1 MGKIWLLLIMIHNE
15 LSRTL
20 LPFESTSSSKGLV
33 PIDSFCTFMD
43 AIRGKQVLVT
53 GGSGSIGSQIT
64 KRALELGAE
73 TVRVLENDETGL
85 FNLKQKVD
93 DTERLRT
100 LLGDVRDRDR
110 LRLAVEDIDVIF
122 HAAALKHVELNEYNP
137 FEAVQTNVQGT
148 QNLVRAALEEEV
160 DSFVAISTDK
170 ASNPTSVMGAT
181 KLLSERLVI
190 AANAYK
196 GQRDT
201 EFSCVRFGNVIGS
214 NGSVIPLFYDQI
226 KSGGPVTVTDP
237 EMTRFFMPIEEAVE
251 LVFSANERM
260 NGGEVFVLKM
270 PTFDVGT
277 LAETMIDGYAPAVDI
292 DPGTI
297 EIDIIGPRPGER
309 MHEKLISEDEL
320 QTTVELSDMFVIYP
334 EIDLKN
340 YQQHEETTS
349 LGSEY
354 TSASKEPMSSKE
366 LLDTIERAEV
376 LPVEAHR

>member
-1 MGKIWLLLIMIHNE
+1 
-15 LSRTL
+15 
-20 LPFESTSSSKGLV
+20 
-33 PIDSFCTFMD
+33 MD

-64 KRALELGAE
+64 KRALDLGAE

-85 FNLKQKVD
+85 FNLQQEVE
-93 DTERLRT
+93 DTGRLRT

-110 LRLAVEDIDVIF
+110 LRFAVEDIDVIF
-122 HAAALKHVELNEYNP
+122 HAAALKHVEINEYNP
-137 FEAVQTNVQGT
+137 FEAVQTNVEGT

-181 KLLSERLVI
+181 KLLSERLVV

-201 EFSCVRFGNVIGS
+201 DFSCVRFGNVIGS
-214 NGSVIPLFYDQI
+214 NGSVIPLFYNQI
-226 KSGGPVTVTDP
+226 KSGGPLTVTDP
-237 EMTRFFMPIEEAVE
+237 EMTRFFMPIEEAVD
-251 LVFSANERM
+251 LVFSANDRM

-270 PTFDVGT
+270 PTFNVGM
-277 LAETMIDGYAPAVDI
+277 LAETMIDGYAPAVDT
-292 DPGTI
+292 DPETI

-309 MHEKLISEDEL
+309 MHEKLISQDEL
-320 QTTVELSDMFVIYP
+320 ETTVEFSDMFIIYP
-334 EIDLKN
+334 DVDLEN
-340 YQQHEETTS
+340 NQQHEETTS

-354 TSASKEPMSSKE
+354 TSASKEPTSSEE
-366 LLDTIERAEV
+366 LLDMIDRTEV

>member
-1 MGKIWLLLIMIHNE
+1 
-15 LSRTL
+15 
-20 LPFESTSSSKGLV
+20 
-33 PIDSFCTFMD
+33 MD
-43 AIRGKQVLVT
+43 GVRDKQVLVT
-53 GGSGSIGSQIT
+53 GGCGSIGSQIT
-64 KRALELGAE
+64 KRALDLGAD
-73 TVRVLENDETGL
+73 TVRVLENDEAGL
-85 FNLKQKVD
+85 FELQQEVD

-196 GQRDT
+196 GNRDT
-201 EFSCVRFGNVIGS
+201 QFSCVRFGNVLGS
-214 NGSVIPLFYDQI
+214 SGSVIPLFFDQI

-237 EMTRFFMPIEEAVE
+237 DMTRFFMPIEEAVD
-251 LVFSANERM
+251 LVFSANNRM

-270 PTFDVGT
+270 PTFDVQT

-292 DPGTI
+292 DPETI
-297 EIDIIGPRPGER
+297 EIEIIGPRPGER
-309 MHEKLISEDEL
+309 MHEKLVSEDEL
-320 QTTVELSDMFVIYP
+320 QTTVELSDMYVIYP
-334 EIDLKN
+334 EIDLEN
-340 YQQHEETTS
+340 YQQYEDTTS

-354 TSASKEPMSSKE
+354 TSASKEPMSSAE
-366 LLDTIERAEV
+366 LLDMIERADV